1 MGVSGCEASKT
12 VADQCWRRDRV
23 AVSRQSTILSSYI
36 LRSHILSP
44 HVLASSR
51 PHVLATH
58 CPAEMVNVTVRVP
71 GATGA
76 VAVALSV

>member
-1 MGVSGCEASKT
+1 MRVSGCEASKT

-36 LRSHILSP
+36 LRSH
-44 HVLASSR
+44 VLTSSR